1 MKHNFSFYQKAK
13 EMAEKN
19 LEESIRQEA
28 MLCEEERE
36 ALHRERQEEAA
47 ELIEDM
53 RKKSEADT
61 SVPEEDQEKES
72 KFLVLQA
79 KAVRLARKLALNLKA
94 ELEGDT
100 GRLVF
105 SASDIIITE
114 CYRQETYELF
124 RELLDSATLIWFL
137 ADGSCAGQIQLYLE
151 YCYLEGGH

>member
-19 LEESIRQEA
+19 LEKSIRQEA
-28 MLCEEERE
+28 MLCEKERE
-36 ALHRERQEEAA
+36 ALRRERQEEAA
-47 ELIEDM
+47 ELIDGM
-53 RKKSEADT
+53 RKNPEAAV
-61 SVPEEDQEKES
+61 SNPERQEQEEQ
-72 KFLVLQA
+72 FWELQA

-105 SASDIIITE
+105 SASDIIFTG

-137 ADGSCAGQIQLYLE
+137 ADASCAGQIQLYLE